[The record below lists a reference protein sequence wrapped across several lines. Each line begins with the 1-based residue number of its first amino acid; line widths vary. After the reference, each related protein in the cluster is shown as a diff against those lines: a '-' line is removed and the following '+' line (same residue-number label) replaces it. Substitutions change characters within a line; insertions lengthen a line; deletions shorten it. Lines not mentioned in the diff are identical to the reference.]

1 MEPLVTEIVTTLVV
15 GIPFWALYS
24 RAGLSRA
31 WLLLAVVPLLG
42 MMLLWLVL
50 AVKDW
55 PAQAPESR

>member
-1 MEPLVTEIVTTLVV
+1 MDTLLTEIGATLVV

-24 RAGLSRA
+24 RAGLSRG
-31 WLLLAVVPLLG
+31 WLVLAVVPLLG

-55 PAQAPESR
+55 PAQAPGGR